1 MQTNHSFRWATVLRR
16 EQDPTSY
23 QYLLLSVGLWV
34 MTVGNW
40 ALWSSLSDLTTLPTM
55 LGLGLVMWLLWW
67 SLLQLLA
74 WPVVLKFV
82 LALLLV
88 VSASTTHFMLTY
100 GAVIDPTMMANTMNT
115 DAHEVGD
122 LLSARLLL
130 TQLLVAGPGLLL
142 VWWWRVRWPTSWR
155 GLLQR
160 VGVALGAL
168 AMAVVVLWFVY
179 ADMASLMRNHHSVR
193 YQINPFNAVYGW
205 VRTTIQDPL
214 VTAKAMTSVGED
226 AQLRAPANQAPTLLL
241 LVVGETVRA
250 ANFGLSGYARETTPN
265 LRRWQ
270 AQGQLVYW
278 SNAQSCGTNTQVS
291 VPCMFSPLTRSEGG
305 DEPAQVENLLD
316 VLQHAGLAVLWLD
329 NQSGCK
335 GVCDRVPHASTKDTQ
350 DPLCSAG
357 ECLDELMV
365 RQLDQRLSELDP
377 VKRARGVVLVLHEM
391 GSHGPAYSK
400 RTSATHQPFLPACHN
415 TTLPDCSPE
424 ALRNAYDNS
433 IVYTDHVLNQA
444 LLWLQDRERDG
455 KNATGL
461 VYASDHGESLGESG
475 LYLHGTPR
483 AFAPDE
489 QTHVPM
495 LAWYSKA
502 LTQKLGLDMAC
513 LLQKNQKPVSHDHL
527 FHSVLGLM
535 QVSTGTYQAGW
546 DWNDACVS

>member
-1 MQTNHSFRWATVLRR
+1 METNHSFRWATVLRR

-23 QYLLLSVGLWV
+23 QYLLLWVGLWV

-40 ALWSSLSDLTTLPTM
+40 ALWSSLSALTTLPAM

-74 WPVVLKFV
+74 WPVLLKVV
-82 LALLLV
+82 LAWLLV
-88 VSASTTHFMLTY
+88 VSASGTHFMLTY

-115 DAHEVGD
+115 DSHEVRD
-122 LLSARLLL
+122 LLSAHLLL

-193 YQINPFNAVYGW
+193 YQINPFNAIYGW
-205 VRTTIQDPL
+205 VRTIIQDPPG
-214 VTAKAMTSVGED
+214 TAQAMTPVGED
-226 AQLRAPANQAPTLLL
+226 ARLRAPANQAPTLLL
-241 LVVGETVRA
+241 MVVGETARA

-270 AQGQLVYW
+270 ARGQMVYW
-278 SNAQSCGTNTQVS
+278 YNAQSCGTNTQVS

-305 DEPAQVENLLD
+305 DKPAQIENLLD
-316 VLQHAGLAVLWLD
+316 VLQHAGLAILWLD

-335 GVCDRVPHASTKDTQ
+335 GVCDRVPHVSTKDTQ
-350 DPLCSAG
+350 DPLCLPG
-357 ECLDELMV
+357 ECLDEVMV
-365 RQLDQRLSELDP
+365 KKLDQRLSELDP
-377 VKRARGVVLVLHEM
+377 IRRARGVVLVLHQM
-391 GSHGPAYSK
+391 GSHGPAYFK
-400 RTSATHQPFLPACHN
+400 RTSETSQPFLPVCGS
-415 TTLPDCSPE
+415 TTLNTCSSE

-444 LLWLQDRERDG
+444 LMWLQARERDG

-489 QTHVPM
+489 QIHVPM

-502 LTQKLGLDMAC
+502 LTQKIGLDMAC
-513 LLQKNQKPVSHDHL
+513 LLQKKHNPVSHDHL

-535 QVSTGTYQAGW
+535 QVSTGAYQGGL
-546 DWNDACVS
+546 DWHQACVP